1 VIVKV
6 AGATT
11 SDRVTDFVCAG
22 FSASATVAVRLA
34 VPAAVGVPE
43 IIPLDAA
50 RVSPA
55 GRLPETDHVYGEA
68 PPVACSTVEYEVP
81 TVPEGSDVVAIAND

>member
-1 VIVKV
+1 MIVKV
-6 AGATT
+6 EGTTT

-43 IIPLDAA
+43 IIPVDDTRL
-50 RVSPA
+50 SPA
-55 GRLPETDHVYGEA
+55 GRLPELIDHV
-68 PPVACSTVEYEVP
+68 
-81 TVPEGSDVVAIAND
+81 